1 MFNSHYQGL
10 DLQELSDGWAS
21 GYSNEELDKIE
32 EDCATFAQ
40 AMTDAAMKDLDLI
53 PRDTPEGGSGP
64 SH

>member
-1 MFNSHYQGL
+1 MLNSHYQGL
-10 DLQELSDGWAS
+10 DLQELSGGWAP

-40 AMTDAAMKDLDLI
+40 AMTDAMMKDLDLI
-53 PRDTPEGGSGP
+53 PRDTPEGGSDP